1 MGKRSA
7 SRNGCNLLINHLKY
21 YVSLVCVVQYEPSSL
36 PFFSASLV
44 CFPNDTEYGH
54 VWVMLGRVVASLHD
68 ILTSPGSIW
77 LALQGSRLP
86 IPKELYFL
94 LTQACVLVFQEPLW
108 KLDKLI
114 QVWYNYNYW
123 QVVPRRVEVNRVD
136 FHVSCNSLLM
146 CCHSAAVRT
155 MTVAALIS
163 LSRGSPRR
171 G

>member
-1 MGKRSA
+1 MMCYSVR
-7 SRNGCNLLINHLKY
+7 I
-21 YVSLVCVVQYEPSSL
+21 VQYEPSSL
-36 PFFSASLV
+36 PFCSASLV
-44 CFPNDTEYGH
+44 CFPNDMEYGH
-54 VWVMLGRVVASLHD
+54 VWVVLGRVVARHD
-68 ILTSPGSIW
+68 ILTSRGSIW

-108 KLDKLI
+108 KLDKLM
-114 QVWYNYNYW
+114 QVWYIADKLS
-123 QVVPRRVEVNRVD
+123 QGGLKLTLSISTSP
-136 FHVSCNSLLM
+136 CNSLLM
-146 CCHSAAVRT
+146 CCNSVAVRT

>member
-1 MGKRSA
+1 MGDFKKYW
-7 SRNGCNLLINHLKY
+7 NLKHVFFLGSILTRIFSGMYMLINHLKY

-68 ILTSPGSIW
+68 ILPSPGSIW

-114 QVWYNYNYW
+114 QV
-123 QVVPRRVEVNRVD
+123 
-136 FHVSCNSLLM
+136 
-146 CCHSAAVRT
+146 
-155 MTVAALIS
+155 
-163 LSRGSPRR
+163 
-171 G
+171 